1 MRVLVA
7 GATGVVGRPLVGA
20 LRARGHQVS
29 ALVREESRAKAP
41 DADAVVVADALDR
54 EGLLSA
60 VAAVRPEVVVHQ
72 MTALR
77 LLRDDPAAAF
87 ARTARLRTEG
97 TAHLVEAA
105 REAGAR
111 RLVAQSIAFAA
122 APAGGPVLDEDAP
135 LYVDA
140 PDPGWAATVRAV
152 AELERRVLGGPG
164 PAGPGPAG
172 AGPAGVVLRYGTL
185 YGVGTAYART
195 GATGQAVLA
204 GRLPLPE
211 GAAGITSFLHVEDA
225 VGAAVAAVESD
236 ATGVFHVTD
245 DEPAPA
251 DQWLPRYARTLGG
264 PAPRTVPAALA
275 PRLLG
280 WFVAHQLTAARGAA
294 NGRART
300 ALGWKPGRPSW
311 REGLGAE

>member
-7 GATGVVGRPLVGA
+7 GATGVIGHPLVGA

-29 ALVREESRAKAP
+29 ALVRETSRAKAP

-54 EGLLSA
+54 QALLSA
-60 VAAVRPEVVVHQ
+60 VSADRPEVIVHQ

-87 ARTARLRTEG
+87 AQTARVRTEG
-97 TAHLVEAA
+97 TANLAAAA
-105 REAGAR
+105 RAAGAR

-122 APAGGPVLDEDAP
+122 APAGDPVLGEDAP
-135 LYVDA
+135 LYADA

-152 AELERRVLGGPG
+152 AELERLVLNSPG
-164 PAGPGPAG
+164 LAG
-172 AGPAGVVLRYGTL
+172 AVLRYGTL
-185 YGVGTAYART
+185 YGAGTAYART
-195 GATGQAVLA
+195 GGTGQAVLA

-225 VGAAVAAVESD
+225 VRATVAAVESD

-251 DQWLPRYARTLGG
+251 AQWLPHYARTLGG
-264 PAPRTVPAALA
+264 PPPRAIPAALA

-280 WFVAHQLTAARGAA
+280 WFLAHQLTAARGAA
-294 NGRART
+294 NDRART
-300 ALGWKPGRPSW
+300 ALGWKPLRPSW
-311 REGLGAE
+311 RDGLGEE

>member
-1 MRVLVA
+1 VRILVA
-7 GATGVVGRPLVGA
+7 GATGVIGHPLVGA

-29 ALVREESRAKAP
+29 ALVREASRAKAP
-41 DADAVVVADALDR
+41 DADSVVVADALDR
-54 EGLLSA
+54 EAVLSA
-60 VAAVRPEVVVHQ
+60 VSAVRPEVVVHQ

-77 LLRDDPAAAF
+77 LLRDDPAEAF
-87 ARTARLRTEG
+87 ALTARLRTEG
-97 TAHLVEAA
+97 TAHLVAAA
-105 REAGAR
+105 RAAGAR

-122 APAGGPVLDEDAP
+122 APAGDPVLDEDAP
-135 LYVDA
+135 LYVEA

-152 AELERRVLGGPG
+152 AELERLTLGAPG
-164 PAGPGPAG
+164 L
-172 AGPAGVVLRYGTL
+172 AGVVLRYGTL
-185 YGVGTAYART
+185 YGPGTAYART
-195 GATGQAVLA
+195 GATGQSVLA

-211 GAAGITSFLHVEDA
+211 GASGVTSFLHVDDA

-251 DQWLPRYARTLGG
+251 AQWLPAYARALGG
-264 PAPRTVPAALA
+264 PPPRTIPAALA

-280 WFVAHQLTAARGAA
+280 WFLTHQLTAARGAA
-294 NGRART
+294 GGRART
-300 ALGWKPGRPSW
+300 ALGWKPLRPSW